1 MTASA
6 ASDAVLNV
14 LRTKRIGIPV
24 SVRIVDHTTSES
36 DRIEPSLGHSLEAA
50 SSWLNADVRGLAAL
64 GDLRSGPVS
73 VLMEF
78 RQGQTAIVSV
88 GTRGR
93 RSPLLEVVVVGN
105 RGVLSWEP
113 GPGPAL
119 ESEPRG
125 PTGSEA
131 ARRLLE
137 AVRRS
142 LASGNPVALTG
153 EARPGEEPGA
163 DEPSS
168 PASKQES
175 RPPVAKL
182 KEERRR
188 RPSPAMPPYGVL
200 LVAGGHTHQENYAED
215 FAADPRC
222 RLVGVTD
229 EPDVPPRRQ
238 ALNEKL
244 ARELGVPVL
253 SDLDRA
259 LAREDVHIVS
269 VCAEPERRA
278 RVMVRCAEA
287 GKHLYLDKPMTA
299 SVDEADAVAAAI
311 RASGVASQMFSQVH
325 WPASA
330 RVRRVIESGSLG
342 ELRAIHFDLTFA
354 KGRAGTV
361 PIDKPRAEHARPRQ
375 FELVDS
381 KREMYNVGVYSLVQ
395 LQWLLSRRV
404 RRVFAATGNYF
415 FAEHR
420 RNDMEDYGV
429 ALMELDGGLVAT
441 MACGRCGWR
450 SHPMGGMNRVCLVG
464 TDAVASIDAYRPRL
478 EVWADENPWLP
489 PKIHP
494 DDPMGFWKS
503 TFDDVEGAPKQAWV
517 APPGSGRSDAAH
529 FVDCIEQG
537 RESEVPAEL
546 GAAVVKV
553 LMAAYESAATG
564 RFVEPA
570 S

>member
-1 MTASA
+1 MPASA

-14 LRTKRIGIPV
+14 LRAKRIGTPV
-24 SVRIVDHTTSES
+24 SVRIVDHTISDS
-36 DRIEPSLGHSLEAA
+36 DRLAPTLGRQLEAA
-50 SSWLNADVRGLAAL
+50 SRWLDADVRRLAAL

-88 GTRGR
+88 GTHGR
-93 RSPLLEVVVVGN
+93 RSPLLEVIVVGN

-113 GPGPAL
+113 GPGPAV
-119 ESEPRG
+119 ESEPAG
-125 PTGSEA
+125 STGSPSV
-131 ARRLLE
+131 RRLLD
-137 AVRRS
+137 AVGES
-142 LASGNPVALTG
+142 LASGSPVTLDA
-153 EARPGEEPGA
+153 EARPEAARTAEG
-163 DEPSS
+163 PSRPVSQPPEQPRGRSAS
-168 PASKQES
+168 PAK
-175 RPPVAKL
+175 
-182 KEERRR
+182 
-188 RPSPAMPPYGVL
+188 PPYGVL
-200 LVAGGHTHQENYAED
+200 LVAGGHTHQENYAGD

-222 RLVGVTD
+222 RLVGVAD
-229 EPDVPPRRQ
+229 EPDVPRRRQ

-244 ARELGVPVL
+244 ARELGIPVL
-253 SDLDRA
+253 PDLDQA
-259 LAREDVHIVS
+259 LARDDVHIVS

-311 RASGVASQMFSQVH
+311 RKAGVASQMFSQVH
-325 WPASA
+325 WPVSG

-342 ELRAIHFDLTFA
+342 DLRAIHFDLTFA

-361 PIDKPRAEHARPRQ
+361 PIDKPRAEHQRPRQ

-450 SHPMGGMNRVCLVG
+450 SHPMGGINRVCLVG
-464 TDAVASIDAYRPRL
+464 TDAVASIDTYRPRL

-503 TFDDVEGAPKQAWV
+503 TFADVEGAPKQGWV
-517 APPGSGRSDAAH
+517 APPGSGRTDAAH

-537 RESEVPAEL
+537 RESEVPADL
-546 GAAVVKV
+546 AATVVKV
-553 LMAAYESAATG
+553 LMAAYESAATHS
-564 RFVEPA
+564 FVVPA